1 MKGRIL
7 LVDDDPGIRF
17 GFAKYLQKVGY
28 AVDTAG
34 TIEEGRHLLAE
45 RRSQVAILDMNL
57 PDGNGLDW
65 IPELRESHPEMPLI
79 VITGLGDI
87 PTAVEAMRRGADH
100 FLTKPVD
107 LAELDVF
114 LQKGLELETLRRQQ
128 GVQRRLARRDEPFL
142 GGAPAMNEALEAA
155 KMAAASEAPV
165 LLQGETGSGKGVLA
179 RWIHEQGPRPAAP
192 FVEVNCSGLRG
203 ELLSS
208 ELFGH
213 AKGAFTSAV
222 ADRQGLI
229 EVADGGT
236 LFLDE
241 IGDMDSET
249 QAQFLK
255 VIEDKRF
262 RRLGEVKVRTSEFR
276 LLCATNRD
284 NGREVEARRFRKDL
298 LYRVNVLPIPLP
310 PRRARREDL
319 PGRVEH
325 LLGALGAPPEP
336 LPAAV
341 MDLLGGYPW
350 PGNVRELKNV
360 LERAL
365 LLAQGGPLEPRHFP
379 GLGPGGSTP
388 SPSGLA
394 GLKAL
399 ERDHIREVVRQC
411 GGDTLKAAGLLG
423 ISRATLYRKLKNQ
436 G

>member
-28 AVDTAG
+28 ALESAG
-34 TIEEGRHLLAE
+34 TIEEGRRLLAE
-45 RRSQVAILDMNL
+45 QRFQVAILDMNL

-65 IPELRESHPEMPLI
+65 IIELREAYPDLPLI

-87 PTAVEAMRRGADH
+87 PTAVEAMQRGADH

-107 LAELDVF
+107 LPELDVF
-114 LQKGLELETLRRQQ
+114 IQKSLELETLRRQQ
-128 GVQRRLARRDEPFL
+128 GLQRRLARPNDPFL
-142 GGAPAMNEALEAA
+142 GESPAMLPVLDLAR
-155 KMAAASEAPV
+155 MAAGSEASV
-165 LLQGETGSGKGVLA
+165 LLQGETGTGKGVLA
-179 RWIHEQGPRPAAP
+179 RWIHDHGPRSAAP

-203 ELLSS
+203 ELLLS

-222 ADRQGLI
+222 ADRAGLI

-241 IGDMDSET
+241 IGDMDPET

-255 VIEDKRF
+255 VIEEKRF

-276 LLCATNRD
+276 LLCATNRAI
-284 NGREVEARRFRKDL
+284 NAEVEAGRFRKDL
-298 LYRVNVLPIPLP
+298 FYRINVLPITLP
-310 PRRARREDL
+310 PLRMRLADL
-319 PGRVEH
+319 PGLIRH
-325 LLGALGAPPEP
+325 LMGVLGASPNP
-336 LPAAV
+336 LPETA
-341 MDLLGGYPW
+341 MNLLRSYAW

-365 LLAQGGPLEPRHFP
+365 LLAGGSPLEERHFP
-379 GLGPGGSTP
+379 GLIPGERVGPS
-388 SPSGLA
+388 SGAL
-394 GLKAL
+394 GLKAR
-399 ERDHIREVVRQC
+399 EREHVQAVVNQC
-411 GGDTLKAAGLLG
+411 GGDMRQAAEILG
-423 ISRATLYRKLKNQ
+423 VSRATLYRKLKS
-436 G
+436 

>member
-28 AVDTAG
+28 AIEAAG
-34 TIEEGRHLLAE
+34 SIEEGRARLAE
-45 RRSQVAILDMNL
+45 QRFQVAILDMNL

-65 IPELRESHPEMPLI
+65 IVELREAYPDLPLI

-87 PTAVEAMRRGADH
+87 PTAVEAMRCGADH

-107 LAELDVF
+107 LPELDVF

-128 GVQRRLARRDEPFL
+128 GLQRRLSRRDEPFL
-142 GGAPAMNEALEAA
+142 GESPAIVPVLDLAG
-155 KMAAASEAPV
+155 MAAGSDAPV
-165 LLQGETGSGKGVLA
+165 LLQGETGTGKGVLA
-179 RWIHEQGPRPAAP
+179 RWIHDRGPRAAAP

-203 ELLSS
+203 ELLLS

-222 ADRQGLI
+222 ADRPGLI

-241 IGDMDSET
+241 IGDMDPET

-262 RRLGEVKVRTSEFR
+262 RRLGEVKIRTSEFR
-276 LLCATNRD
+276 LLCATNRAI
-284 NGREVEARRFRKDL
+284 GAEVEAGRFRKDL
-298 LYRVNVLPIPLP
+298 YYRINVLPIVLP
-310 PRRARREDL
+310 PLRDRMVDL
-319 PGRVEH
+319 PGLLGH
-325 LLGALGAPPEP
+325 LLAALG
-336 LPAAV
+336 PAAGAPSEAV
-341 MDLLGGYPW
+341 TALLRGYAW
-350 PGNVRELKNV
+350 PGNIRELKNV

-365 LLAQGGPLEPRHFP
+365 LLARGGPLTPGHFP
-379 GLGPGGSTP
+379 GLAPGAGVEPPLS
-388 SPSGLA
+388 A
-394 GLKAL
+394 VGLKAR
-399 ERDHIREVVRQC
+399 ERAHVQEVVRQC
-411 GGDTLKAAGLLG
+411 GGDTRKAAELLG
-423 ISRATLYRKLKNQ
+423 ISRATLYRKLKS
-436 G
+436 

>member
-28 AVDTAG
+28 AVETADS
-34 TIEEGRHLLAE
+34 IEMGRRLLAE
-45 RRSQVAILDMNL
+45 QRFQVAILDMNL

-65 IPELRESHPEMPLI
+65 IPELREACPDLPLI

-107 LAELDVF
+107 LPELDVF
-114 LQKGLELETLRRQQ
+114 LQKGLELENLRRQQ
-128 GVQRRLARRDEPFL
+128 GVLRRLARPSEPFL
-142 GGAPAMNEALEAA
+142 GESPAMTPVLELAR
-155 KMAAASEAPV
+155 MAAGSEAPV
-165 LLQGETGSGKGVLA
+165 LLQGETGTGKGILA
-179 RWIHEQGPRPAAP
+179 RWIHDHGPRSAGP

-203 ELLSS
+203 ELLMS

-213 AKGAFTSAV
+213 AKGAFTSAA
-222 ADRQGLI
+222 ADRAGLI

-241 IGDMDSET
+241 IGDMDPET

-284 NGREVEARRFRKDL
+284 IRFEVESGRFRKDL
-298 LYRVNVLPIPLP
+298 LYRINVLPITLPPLRERLVDFPGLVRHLQAVLGAVASPLP
-310 PRRARREDL
+310 E
-319 PGRVEH
+319 
-325 LLGALGAPPEP
+325 
-336 LPAAV
+336 AV
-341 MDLLGGYPW
+341 MGLLCSYAW

-365 LLAQGGPLEPRHFP
+365 LLAGGSPLQGRHFP
-379 GLGPGGSTP
+379 GLAVGGGVDP
-388 SPSGLA
+388 HGGAL
-394 GLKAL
+394 GLK
-399 ERDHIREVVRQC
+399 ERDREHVQTVVRRC
-411 GGDTLKAAGLLG
+411 GGDMRKAAEILG
-423 ISRATLYRKLKNQ
+423 VSRATLYRKLKS
-436 G
+436 